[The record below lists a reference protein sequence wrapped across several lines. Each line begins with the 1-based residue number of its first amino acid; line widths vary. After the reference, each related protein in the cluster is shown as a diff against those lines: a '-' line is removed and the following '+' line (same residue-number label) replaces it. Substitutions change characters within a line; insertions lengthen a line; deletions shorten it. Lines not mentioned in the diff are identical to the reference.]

1 MKDCNNR
8 STEKCNKNIFS
19 VRLKYREKDN
29 YKR

>member
-1 MKDCNNR
+1 MKDYNNKSIGR
-8 STEKCNKNIFS
+8 CNKSIFS